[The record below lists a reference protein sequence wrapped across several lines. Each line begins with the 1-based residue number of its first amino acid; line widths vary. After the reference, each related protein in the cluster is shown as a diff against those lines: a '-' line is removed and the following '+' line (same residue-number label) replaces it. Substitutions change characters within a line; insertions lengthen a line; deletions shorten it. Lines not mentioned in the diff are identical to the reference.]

1 MPRRATSLNMYS
13 DSSCSAPDM
22 RIGSRRIAADE
33 PPYVIAE
40 MSANHGGDYERAV
53 QLVRAAAAAGADA
66 IKLQTYTPD
75 SLTLDC
81 ELPPF
86 RIQGTPWSGRSLY
99 SLYRE
104 AQTPWAWF
112 PKLQAVA
119 RDAGIELFSSPFDA
133 SAVDFLE
140 THGAPAYKV
149 ASFELVDLPLVRRA
163 AATGKPVLLST
174 GMAAWSEI
182 DEAVRVVRSCGNQ
195 GLALLRCS
203 SVYPSQP
210 ADMHLR
216 TLLRL
221 AGDFRTLV
229 GLSDHALDPAV
240 PAAAVALG
248 AAIIEKHLT
257 LSRSLPTA
265 DRAFSLEPEE
275 FRRMVQAV
283 RATHA
288 ALGCPQMGPGAAELE
303 SRRLRRSLFVVR
315 DIAAGEPFTREN
327 IRSLRPAAG
336 LPARYWDRVLGR
348 RATESLPR
356 GTPLAW
362 RHVD

>member
-1 MPRRATSLNMYS
+1 MCLNMS
-13 DSSCSAPDM
+13 NDPIRSAPEI
-22 RIGSRRIAADE
+22 RIGERRIAADE

-40 MSANHGGDYERAV
+40 MSANHGGDFDRAV
-53 QLVRAAAAAGADA
+53 QIVRAAAAAGADA
-66 IKLQTYTPD
+66 VKLQTYTPD

-81 ELPPF
+81 DLPQF
-86 RIQGTPWSGRSLY
+86 CIQGTPWGGRSLY
-99 SLYRE
+99 ALYRE
-104 AQTPWAWF
+104 AQTPWQWF
-112 PKLQAVA
+112 PKLQTVA

-133 SAVDFLE
+133 AAVDFLE
-140 THGAPAYKV
+140 AHAAPAYKI
-149 ASFELVDLPLVRRA
+149 ASFELVDLALVRRA

-182 DEAVRVVRSCGNQ
+182 DEAVRAVRGSGN
-195 GLALLRCS
+195 GRLALLRCS
-203 SVYPSQP
+203 SAYPAQP

-221 AGDFRTLV
+221 AGDFHAVV
-229 GLSDHALDPAV
+229 GLSDHSLDPAV

-248 AAIIEKHLT
+248 ASIIEKHLT

-265 DRAFSLEPEE
+265 DRAFSLEPHE
-275 FRRMVQAV
+275 FRQMAQAV
-283 RATHA
+283 RSTHA
-288 ALGCPQMGPGAAELE
+288 ALGRPQVGSGAAEEE

-315 DIAAGEPFTREN
+315 DIAPGEPFTPQN

-336 LPARYWDRVLGR
+336 LPGRCWQRIVGR
-348 RATESLPR
+348 RATQFLAR